1 MVKREE
7 TAVASIVP
15 RVGRPKTA
23 VPNVPRA
30 VRVRLALGVTIACR
44 VNIVRVAIKM
54 LRRVLVAPLVLVK
67 AMQGK
72 LHAFHAA
79 LVNSTMLR
87 VLLFAKHVSI
97 RRTMGTKKETA
108 VAPIVQQVGLRQKA
122 V

>member
-30 VRVRLALGVTIACR
+30 VRVRLALGVTIARR
-44 VNIVRVAIKM
+44 VNTVRVAIKM
-54 LRRVLVAPLVLVK
+54 LRRVLIAPLVLVK
-67 AMQGK
+67 VMQGK
-72 LHAFHAA
+72 LRAFRAVP
-79 LVNSTMLR
+79 VNSTMLR

-97 RRTMGTKKETA
+97 RRTLVAKKETA

>member
-30 VRVRLALGVTIACR
+30 VRVRLALGVTIARR
-44 VNIVRVAIKM
+44 VNTVRVAIKM

>member
-30 VRVRLALGVTIACR
+30 VRVRLALGVTIARR
-44 VNIVRVAIKM
+44 VNTVRVAIKM
-54 LRRVLVAPLVLVK
+54 LRRVLIAPLVLVK
-67 AMQGK
+67 VMQGK
-72 LHAFHAA
+72 LRAFRAVP
-79 LVNSTMLR
+79 VNSTMLR

>member
-1 MVKREE
+1 MLQSVN
-7 TAVASIVP
+7 
-15 RVGRPKTA
+15 
-23 VPNVPRA
+23 NVQ
-30 VRVRLALGVTIACR
+30 VD
-44 VNIVRVAIKM
+44 
-54 LRRVLVAPLVLVK
+54 LVK